1 MRGVI
6 LDLASMEDLDLSP
19 VANQL
24 TALDCHMISSPEQV
38 SERIAGYDLVI
49 TNKVVLDQAL
59 IEAAKE
65 LKLICVFA
73 TGTDVVDK
81 VAARNRGIPV
91 CNAVAYGVNA
101 VAQHAISMML
111 ALHTQL
117 IAYHQAVLQGRWE
130 QSEQFCFLD
139 YPIREMSGRTL
150 GIIGYGHLGQAV
162 ATLAKAFG
170 MQVLVAERLNSKACR
185 PDRVLLDE
193 LLARADVVSLHCPLT
208 PENRHFINA
217 ERLSQMKPGSFLINT
232 ARGALVDE
240 QAVADALVAGH
251 LAGVATDVLEV
262 EPSRGESPLRK
273 LTHPNL
279 IVTPHI
285 AWGSVEARQRIIQQT
300 AENIEA
306 FQQGK
311 ALRIVN

>member
-38 SERIAGYDLVI
+38 AERIAGYDLVI

-65 LKLICVFA
+65 LKFICVFA

-162 ATLAKAFG
+162 ATLAKSFG
-170 MQVLVAERLNSKACR
+170 MQVLVAERHNSKACR

-251 LAGVATDVLEV
+251 LGGVATDVLEE

-279 IVTPHI
+279 IITPHI